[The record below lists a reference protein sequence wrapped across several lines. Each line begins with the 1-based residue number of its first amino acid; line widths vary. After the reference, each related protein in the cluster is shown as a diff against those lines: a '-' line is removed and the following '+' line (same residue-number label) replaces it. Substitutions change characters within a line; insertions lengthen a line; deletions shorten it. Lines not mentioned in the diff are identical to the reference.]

1 MVMYSKVTATVI
13 RGPQTPDG
21 ACASCSETRRTKRKR
36 WREGKQQI
44 HKAGRAHQFDHFIK
58 DERVRPGTSLF
69 PYSTTPCCNTHI
81 RRFIWTF
88 PSSYATTTT
97 LSDTKSQ
104 KLIAI
109 IPQITMKDSKE
120 MNEEI
125 AEVEDHSA
133 LAEIHAAVCMA
144 RDARLA
150 QKVSE
155 GSTSG
160 LISVYRCLTWMPCR
174 TYITITNT
182 RLPGWISLRSSSNV
196 SLIRVYTLLLLS
208 PVYLASLSGGK
219 PDPLFF
225 TPIPTTLY
233 LYEGCLTSGLVQGN
247 DCLKYWIHPPGQVLD
262 LRDDQVTRVH
272 VPGQTIHLLRTAK
285 QRERKQSQETA
296 GIPLGE
302 FTTPVNQVSTSTAFP
317 LPIEAKFN
325 FRVLH
330 YQIIQKRMSV
340 PSLLPKRHLKPETP
354 SPPTK
359 PSSSPPAAPQAPS
372 SKLMPR
378 RPGKVGSRKP
388 RRIDA

>member
-1 MVMYSKVTATVI
+1 
-13 RGPQTPDG
+13 
-21 ACASCSETRRTKRKR
+21 
-36 WREGKQQI
+36 
-44 HKAGRAHQFDHFIK
+44 
-58 DERVRPGTSLF
+58 
-69 PYSTTPCCNTHI
+69 
-81 RRFIWTF
+81 
-88 PSSYATTTT
+88 
-97 LSDTKSQ
+97 
-104 KLIAI
+104 
-109 IPQITMKDSKE
+109 MKDSKE

-150 QKVSE
+150 QKVSDLDALQDLHNDNE
-155 GSTSG
+155 YTF
-160 LISVYRCLTWMPCR
+160 
-174 TYITITNT
+174 T
-182 RLPGWISLRSSSNV
+182 RLDFAAIKFEC
-196 SLIRVYTLLLLS
+196 
-208 PVYLASLSGGK
+208 GK

-302 FTTPVNQVSTSTAFP
+302 FTTPVNQ
-317 LPIEAKFN
+317 
-325 FRVLH
+325 
-330 YQIIQKRMSV
+330 IIQRRTSV